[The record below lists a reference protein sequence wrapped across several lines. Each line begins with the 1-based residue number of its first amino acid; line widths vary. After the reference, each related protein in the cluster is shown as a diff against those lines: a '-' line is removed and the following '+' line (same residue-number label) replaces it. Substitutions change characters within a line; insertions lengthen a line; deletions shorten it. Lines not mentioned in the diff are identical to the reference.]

1 MAPSFGPSF
10 PTHTPRVRSTSTRPT
25 APKPHSQRAKI
36 LPAIVTAVIVGL
48 TASSC
53 SALSDDDNGKK
64 DVLATFTVLADITR
78 NVAGDHVNVNSLTK
92 PGTEIHGYDPTPS
105 DLKSAAQADLIIANG
120 LGLEHWLDKLTSNSD
135 AKRVVATDGIEPLPI
150 TDGEASGE
158 DNPHAWMS
166 PTNVKKYA
174 STIAKALGDIDPDHK
189 DDYNNNAKKY
199 SAQLDTIG
207 NDLRADLETVPK
219 DKRALVTCEGA
230 FSYLAKD
237 AGLTEHY
244 IWPVNAETEATPQRM
259 KDTEEFVREHQVPA
273 VFCEST
279 VDSGPREQI
288 VRATGAQ
295 DGGILYVDSLSDHD
309 GPVPTYLDLIRYDAD
324 TISKGLTS

>member
-1 MAPSFGPSF
+1 MAPSLCPSS
-10 PTHTPRVRSTSTRPT
+10 PTHNPRSRSTASKHPRR
-25 APKPHSQRAKI
+25 HAKI
-36 LPAIVTAVIVGL
+36 LPAIATALVVGL
-48 TASSC
+48 TASGC

-64 DVLATFTVLADITR
+64 DVLATFTVLADIAR
-78 NVAGDHVNVNSLTK
+78 NVAGEHVNVNSLTK

-105 DLKSAAQADLIIANG
+105 DLKSAAKADLIISNG

-150 TDGEASGE
+150 TDGQASGE

-174 STIAKALGDIDPDHK
+174 TTIAKALGDIDPDHK
-189 DDYNNNAKKY
+189 DDYNDNAKKY
-199 SAQLDTIG
+199 SAKLDTIG

-237 AGLTEHY
+237 AELTEHY

-259 KDTEEFVREHQVPA
+259 KETEEFVREHQVPA

-279 VDSGPREQI
+279 VDSGAREQI
-288 VRATGAQ
+288 VRATGAK
-295 DGGILYVDSLSDHD
+295 DGGILYVDSLSDQD

-324 TISKGLTS
+324 AISKGLTS